1 MNAPSLGW
9 RTGTAV
15 RGMRIPKGPLK
26 DSVSTGYTMTDHD
39 DRGRTAEFK
48 SLLQVV
54 RIVHDKAA
62 FADSIDA
69 MCGPAAFLF
78 KHRLFRKR

>member
-15 RGMRIPKGPLK
+15 ARHADSEGPLD

-39 DRGRTAEFK
+39 DHGRTAEFK
-48 SLLQVV
+48 SLLQVEQIV
-54 RIVHDKAA
+54 R
-62 FADSIDA
+62 
-69 MCGPAAFLF
+69 G
-78 KHRLFRKR
+78 